1 MAGVEAAV
9 EAAGMG
15 GKVLVMAAGA
25 AALAAVIAGCALG
38 PSTAGGRY
46 IDQMTCEIKNP
57 NAGDPKYDPQC
68 ILAAQQSAKAAAR
81 AAAKEAAAKG
91 KK

>member
-1 MAGVEAAV
+1 MMGEVKMAGANKLAA
-9 EAAGMG
+9 
-15 GKVLVMAAGA
+15 MAAGA
-25 AALAAVIAGCALG
+25 ALLTAAIAGCAMG
-38 PSTAGGRY
+38 PAAAGGRY
-46 IDQMTCEIKNP
+46 VDQMTCEIKNP

-81 AAAKEAAAKG
+81 AAAKEAAAAKG